1 MEPARKRGRSD
12 MWEHFSLIAPDKVGV
27 LAVFVASYLEV
38 IPSEKLCSLCWDQEH
53 SVISTLQSSLMA
65 KPQAQGTDRPSAPD
79 GGWGWVVVG
88 AMFVTSALVFGL
100 LRSLGV
106 FFVEF
111 VQYFDRSAQAVS
123 WITSIAVAVQQLLS
137 PVGTALCNAYGA
149 RPVVMLGGFLS
160 GLGLILAS
168 QAKSLAHL
176 YLAVGLIT
184 GSGWALVFTPSVAS
198 VLQYFSRRRSLAMA
212 LGFTGVGL
220 SSFAFSP
227 LFQLLVKLYA
237 WRGALL
243 ILGGLSLNMM
253 VCGALIRPLPVPKAL
268 EQKMGVDR
276 EKKKKTSCGSLL
288 KRAIRYL
295 ELSLLGER
303 AFLTYA
309 LAITLFNCGYFV
321 PYVHLV
327 AHSRHAGF
335 SEYQAAFIISAT
347 GVTDLVGRVVS
358 GWLSDLGRL
367 RLLHV
372 LSLWTGLTGLFMVLL
387 PLGSIEGS
395 YAGLLVVS
403 LLYGFCSGAMT
414 PLVFSAVPDIVG
426 MQRMLGALGL
436 LQLIESVGGLLGP
449 PLSGWLKD
457 QTGSYTA
464 SFVVAGGFIMAGTLV
479 LATLPFYCSCSGPPA
494 PKSQGHS
501 QNKGLECGPQYNAIL
516 SPSPSET
523 PRTEL
528 PPPHQSSLQDPEL
541 SALTTPT
548 ADAHSDDPSVL

>member
-1 MEPARKRGRSD
+1 
-12 MWEHFSLIAPDKVGV
+12 
-27 LAVFVASYLEV
+27 
-38 IPSEKLCSLCWDQEH
+38 
-53 SVISTLQSSLMA
+53 MA
-65 KPQAQGTDRPSAPD
+65 KPQPQAGDHLSSPD

-88 AMFVTSALVFGL
+88 ALFMASALVFGL

-111 VQYFDRSAQAVS
+111 VQYFDKSAQAVS
-123 WITSIAVAVQQLLS
+123 WITSIAVAIQQLMS

-149 RPVVMLGGFLS
+149 RPVVMTGGFLS
-160 GLGLILAS
+160 GLGLVLAS
-168 QAKSLAHL
+168 QATSLTHL
-176 YLAVGLIT
+176 YLTMGLIT
-184 GSGWALVFTPSVAS
+184 GSGWALVFAPTVAS
-198 VLQYFSRRRSLAMA
+198 VLQYFTHRRSLAMA

-243 ILGGLSLNMM
+243 ILGGLSFNMM
-253 VCGALIRPLPVPKAL
+253 VCGALIRPLPAPKAL
-268 EQKMGVDR
+268 EQIGIDK
-276 EKKKKTSCGSLL
+276 EKKKASFSSFF
-288 KRAIRYL
+288 KRAFIYL
-295 ELSLLGER
+295 ELPLMGER

-327 AHSRHAGF
+327 AHSRHVGF

-358 GWLSDLGRL
+358 GWVSDLGRL

-387 PLGSIEGS
+387 PVGSVEGS
-395 YAGLLVVS
+395 YAGLLAIS
-403 LLYGFCSGAMT
+403 LVYGFCSGAMS
-414 PLVFSAVPDIVG
+414 PLVFSAVPEIVG

-436 LQLIESVGGLLGP
+436 LQLIESFGGLLGA

-457 QTGSYTA
+457 QTGSYMA
-464 SFVVAGGFIMAGTLV
+464 SFLVAGGFIMAGTLV
-479 LATLPFYCSCSGPPA
+479 LAALPNFWSCSPPPA
-494 PKSQGHS
+494 PMKQSHS
-501 QNKGLECGPQYNAIL
+501 QDKSPECGLQYNAIL

-523 PRTEL
+523 QHRTGL
-528 PPPHQSSLQDPEL
+528 TPPSQRSLQDLQNCQPDPQL
-541 SALTTPT
+541 SLLTTPT
-548 ADAHSDDPSVL
+548 ADDDTDHPKVL